1 MPLHYLHK
9 RRSHRH
15 APPQT
20 HRQQHRLLHQ
30 RRCTQP
36 PTQPKTEITSHPHGI
51 QERSLEL
58 LRLQIHTTT
67 TRTLPNRLPMPPR
80 TNQLVL
86 PTQRQTPNRQKT
98 LHHLPSTTRMPHLR
112 PRQPNQPR
120 PLGRDDS
127 ARTLDRTSKT
137 TPNRYDNLRQ
147 RNQWKFIR

>member
-9 RRSHRH
+9 RQSHRH

-30 RRCTQP
+30 RRCTP
-36 PTQPKTEITSHPHGI
+36 RPTQPKTEITSHPHGI

-112 PRQPNQPR
+112 HRQPNQPR
-120 PLGRDDS
+120 PLGRN
-127 ARTLDRTSKT
+127 DRTNSLQPAKLVP
-137 TPNRYDNLRQ
+137 PNIYDNLRQ
-147 RNQWKFIR
+147 RNQCRSIR